1 MCCSEGT
8 GDSSPAFINTT
19 VRILLRRGLHLFLWG
34 CDSFRR
40 SQPQAEDQSKAWVPL
55 QLHFS
60 HIEEATDA
68 NYNQ

>member
-1 MCCSEGT
+1 M
-8 GDSSPAFINTT
+8 
-19 VRILLRRGLHLFLWG
+19 FLWG